1 MFTKKDTTFN
11 KTKTISRRA
20 FILTAA
26 KSVLF
31 FGIIVRLYT
40 LQVSD
45 NKKYSYLSDKNRLR
59 EWKLPPKRG
68 TIYDF
73 FGNSIADN
81 KKVFQLHVIPEQ
93 VKDFNYLF
101 VRLKKIIN
109 ISDYQINKIYE
120 KKRKQL
126 PWETLIVSENLSWKE
141 FSRLNLFLHE
151 LEGVKPVFSLARTYP
166 LSENFSHVIG
176 YVGEASVKDI
186 NNNSFIKENHVPGIR
201 VGKTALEKSLEK
213 DLIGRHGLQRYEVN
227 AYGKRISQLDEN
239 IGVPGKKFRLTIDK
253 EVQSNAQS
261 LLEGKSGSI
270 CVMDIFLG
278 DIIAMSS
285 SPTFDPNK
293 FVHGISLKDWKEINN
308 NPLKPLINKSVAG
321 TYSPGSTIK
330 PIVAL
335 SALEFNV
342 ITPNLKIRCTG
353 ETELHGQKFRC
364 WKKKGHGFMSL
375 RNAIKQSCDI
385 YFYEVARLLGV
396 DRLSITAKRFGL
408 GTEHLKNFYLEEKK
422 GIVPST
428 KWKLN
433 NLGKNWL
440 LGETLLTGI
449 GQGYIEVT
457 PLQLCVMTAQLA
469 NGGFKINPRIIYENS
484 LTYDSVK
491 LQIDETLNKIKLNL
505 DQKKNIL
512 SDTVGESDFLKPLFR
527 NQENIKF
534 VLEAMFG
541 STNEVGGTSYASRY
555 SKKKYQYAGKT
566 GTAQVKKITEAERE
580 ADLSL
585 DQIPYENRDHAI
597 FIAFGPYENPR
608 YAISVFI
615 EHGGSGSKIAA
626 PIAKKLLKKVIDRH
640 LDREKYKN
648 NGLIKI

>member
-1 MFTKKDTTFN
+1 MFTKRDTSFN
-11 KTKTISRRA
+11 KRKTISRRT

-26 KSVLF
+26 KSIIF
-31 FGIIVRLYT
+31 FGIIGRLYT

-68 TIYDF
+68 TIDDF
-73 FGNSIADN
+73 FGNSLANN

-101 VRLKKIIN
+101 VRLRKIIN
-109 ISDYQINKIYE
+109 ISDYQIKEIYK

-166 LSENFSHVIG
+166 FSENFSHVVG
-176 YVGEASVKDI
+176 YVGEASAKDI
-186 NNNSFIKENHVPGIR
+186 NDNSFIKENHVPGIR
-201 VGKTALEKSLEK
+201 VGKTSLEKSLEK
-213 DLIGRHGLQRYEVN
+213 DLIGKHGVQRYEVN

-239 IGVPGKKFRLTIDK
+239 IGESGKKFRLTIDK
-253 EVQSNAQS
+253 ESQNYAQS

-278 DIIAMSS
+278 DIIVMSS

-293 FVHGISLKDWKEINN
+293 FVHGISLKDWKEISND
-308 NPLKPLINKSVAG
+308 PLKPLINKSIAG

-353 ETELHGQKFRC
+353 ETELYGQKYRC

-385 YFYEVARLLGV
+385 YFYEIARLLGV

-408 GTEHLKNFYLEEKK
+408 GTAHLKNFYLEEKK

-440 LGETLLTGI
+440 LGETLITGI
-449 GQGYIEVT
+449 GQGYIETT
-457 PLQLCVMTAQLA
+457 PLQLCIMTAQLA
-469 NGGFKINPRIIYENS
+469 NGGFKIKPRIIYDN
-484 LTYDSVK
+484 LITYESIK
-491 LQIDETLNKIKLNL
+491 SQIDEKTNKIKINL
-505 DQKKNIL
+505 EQKNIL

-541 STNEVGGTSYASRY
+541 STNEPGGTSYSSRH
-555 SKKKYQYAGKT
+555 SSKKYQYAGKT
-566 GTAQVKKITEAERE
+566 GTAQVKRITEAERE
-580 ADLSL
+580 ADLKL
-585 DQIPYENRDHAI
+585 EQIPYEERDHSI
-597 FIAFGPYENPR
+597 FVAFGPYANPR

-615 EHGGSGSKIAA
+615 EHGGSGSKTAA

-640 LDREKYKN
+640 SDRENYKN
-648 NGLIKI
+648 NKLTKV